1 MKIYLLGH
9 SNSTIKKTMRQFN
22 ITKVK
27 VNKYYVIFLH
37 EYTHEGPRFQQDFW
51 FGSSQCH
58 SDIMKTAH

>member
-9 SNSTIKKTMRQFN
+9 SNSTIKKTMRQFS

-27 VNKYYVIFLH
+27 VNKYVIFWH
-37 EYTHEGPRFQQDFW
+37 EYKHERPRFQQDFW